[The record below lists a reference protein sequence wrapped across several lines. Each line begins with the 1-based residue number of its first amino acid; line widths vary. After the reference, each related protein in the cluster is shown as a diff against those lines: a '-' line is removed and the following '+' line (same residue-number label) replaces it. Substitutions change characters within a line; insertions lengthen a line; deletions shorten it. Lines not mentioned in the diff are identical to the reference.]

1 MSVKLLT
8 EQCFEL
14 PRLKGGYT
22 GSSEATLVEMPH
34 CWKSRVTAHTR
45 GIWKVL
51 SMALKLH
58 NALIKYY
65 QIIHLWKLEFN
76 GYI

>member
-8 EQCFEL
+8 EQCLEL

-34 CWKSRVTAHTR
+34 CWKSRVTVQLC
-45 GIWKVL
+45 INFIKL
-51 SMALKLH
+51 SPKFEYGLFDLF
-58 NALIKYY
+58 LTV
-65 QIIHLWKLEFN
+65 
-76 GYI
+76 

>member
-34 CWKSRVTAHTR
+34 CLKSRVTAHMYYFYQTLTQVR
-45 GIWKVL
+45 IWAFCPL
-51 SMALKLH
+51 SYFVGLSD
-58 NALIKYY
+58 
-65 QIIHLWKLEFN
+65 
-76 GYI
+76 G

>member
-8 EQCFEL
+8 EQCLEL

-34 CWKSRVTAHTR
+34 CWKSRVTAHIKMTLTLA
-45 GIWKVL
+45 GDKSVKKPIVC
-51 SMALKLH
+51 ACHIFLKSL
-58 NALIKYY
+58 LD
-65 QIIHLWKLEFN
+65 
-76 GYI
+76 